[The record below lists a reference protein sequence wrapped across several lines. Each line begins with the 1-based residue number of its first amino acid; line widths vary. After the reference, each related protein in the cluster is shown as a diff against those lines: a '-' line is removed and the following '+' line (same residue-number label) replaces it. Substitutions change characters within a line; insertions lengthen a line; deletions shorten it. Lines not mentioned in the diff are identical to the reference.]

1 MKLQWLIPSTVG
13 TIFML
18 SSPTLAAKLDSWR
31 FDANQNRLEI
41 NTNGGVQPK
50 AQLIF
55 SPTRLVIDL
64 PGTRFGQ
71 RRQLTRPVGGAIRS
85 VRVGQFNEDTTR
97 FVVELAPGYTLDP
110 NQIKFQGLSDHRWIV
125 QLPTPQSENAAS
137 SQNNSDNVV
146 NIAAKP
152 ANPNNIRPDIKAGN
166 NLITSSNS
174 IANNNSI
181 ASNNSISIT
190 QIEGFTVTGDG
201 FFIRT
206 NANSDTNPSVQI
218 NRSLDGK
225 TIFFDIAGANLSSNF
240 PSRQVSVDK
249 FGVNRIEF
257 TPLQRT
263 PSAVRM
269 TLRVDQDS
277 PNWRVISSNGGLVVI
292 PSRGVVRLP
301 DSRENNNN
309 NDNNITVPTSPVNGN
324 PTPVANNSLANI
336 ESVELS
342 GGGTQLTI
350 RTSQNQGIS
359 VNSGWDRASGLY
371 RITVNGAQLS
381 GAVNGPNLD
390 ANSPILRVALKQ
402 QDPRTVVISVQPAAG
417 VQIGRVNQVGSQ
429 LLALPLQRT
438 RSPLISPIALPPP
451 PISNPQSQDTFPAPG
466 NNSPQPGR
474 KPMPAGRVIIVVDPG
489 HGGKDSGA
497 PGIGGLLEKDVVL
510 PISQRIATVLQQNG
524 INAVLTRDSDYFV
537 ELQGRVDIAER
548 SRANLFV
555 SIHANSIDNRSDV
568 NGLETYYYGTGYG
581 LAQAV
586 HSTILQNVSS
596 IKDRGVRKARFYVLR
611 KNPMPAIL
619 VETGY
624 MTGREDNP
632 RLGNR
637 DYQNRMADAI
647 ARGIIKY
654 LQQR

>member
-1 MKLQWLIPSTVG
+1 VKLHWLIPSTVG

-18 SSPTLAAKLDSWR
+18 SSPTLAARLDSWR

-71 RRQLTRPVGGAIRS
+71 RQLTRPVGGAIRS
-85 VRVGQFNEDTTR
+85 VRVGQLDEDTTR

-125 QLPTPQSENAAS
+125 QLPTPQLENTS
-137 SQNNSDNVV
+137 SSPNNSDNVV
-146 NIAAKP
+146 NITAKP
-152 ANPNNIRPDIKAGN
+152 ANPNNIRPDTKAGN
-166 NLITSSNS
+166 NLITSNNS
-174 IANNNSI
+174 IPNNNSI
-181 ASNNSISIT
+181 TSSNSIGIT
-190 QIEGFTVTGDG
+190 QIEGFRVTGDG

-206 NANSDTNPSVQI
+206 NAANGVNPPVQI

-240 PSRQVSVDK
+240 PSRQASVDR
-249 FGVNRIEF
+249 FGVNRVEF

-292 PSRGVVRLP
+292 PNRNVVRLP
-301 DSRENNNN
+301 DSRGNNN
-309 NDNNITVPTSPVNGN
+309 NDNNNVTVPTSPINEN

-342 GGGTQLTI
+342 SGGTQLTI

-359 VNSGWDRASGLY
+359 VNSAWDRASGLY
-371 RITVNGAQLS
+371 RITVNSAQLS
-381 GAVNGPNLD
+381 GAVKGPSLD

-417 VQIGRVNQVGSQ
+417 VQIGRINQIGSQ

-438 RSPLISPIALPPP
+438 RPPLISPIALPFPST
-451 PISNPQSQDTFPAPG
+451 SNPQSQETFPAPG
-466 NNSPQPGR
+466 NNNPQPGR

-510 PISQRIATVLQQNG
+510 PISQRIAATLQQNG
-524 INAVLTRDSDYFV
+524 VNVVLTRDSDYFV

-568 NGLETYYYGTGYG
+568 NGLETYYYGSGYG

-586 HSTILQNVSS
+586 HSTILQNIGS

-611 KNPMPAIL
+611 KNSMPAIL

-632 RLGNR
+632 KLGNK

-654 LQQR
+654 LQR

>member
-1 MKLQWLIPSTVG
+1 
-13 TIFML
+13 ML

-64 PGTRFGQ
+64 PKTRFGQ
-71 RRQLTRPVGGAIRS
+71 RQLTRPVGGAIRS
-85 VRVGQFNEDTTR
+85 VRVGQFDEDTTR

-137 SQNNSDNVV
+137 SQNNSDDVV

-166 NLITSSNS
+166 NLITS
-174 IANNNSI
+174 
-181 ASNNSISIT
+181 NNSISIT
-190 QIEGFTVTGDG
+190 QIEGLRVTGDG

-206 NANSDTNPSVQI
+206 NAANGINPSVQI

-240 PSRQVSVDK
+240 ASRQVSVDK

-277 PNWRVISSNGGLVVI
+277 PNWRVTSSNGGLVVI
-292 PSRGVVRLP
+292 PIPNRGVVRLP
-301 DSRENNNN
+301 DSRGNNNSN
-309 NDNNITVPTSPVNGN
+309 NDNNDNNVTVPTSPVNGN

-342 GGGTQLTI
+342 GSGTQLTI

-359 VNSGWDRASGLY
+359 VNSNWDRASGLY

-381 GAVNGPNLD
+381 GAIKGPNLD

-402 QDPRTVVISVQPAAG
+402 EDPRTVVISVQPAAG
-417 VQIGRVNQVGSQ
+417 VQIGRVNQIGSQ

-438 RSPLISPIALPPP
+438 RSPLISPIPLPFPST
-451 PISNPQSQDTFPAPG
+451 SNPQPQDTFPAPG

-510 PISQRIATVLQQNG
+510 PISQRIAAVLQQNG

-548 SRANLFV
+548 SHANLFV

-568 NGLETYYYGTGYG
+568 NGLETYYYDSGYG

-586 HSTILQNVSS
+586 HSTILQNVGT
-596 IKDRGVRKARFYVLR
+596 IKDRGIRKARFYVLR
-611 KNPMPAIL
+611 KNSMPAIL

-624 MTGREDNP
+624 MTGRQDNP